1 MFDRK
6 YIQTKWAIWL
16 QWVLLTS
23 LSKLLVIP
31 VVSKLLPPNWETRFS
46 GWVFYVV
53 WGLLLFAIGAII
65 AATQWWMLR
74 QYFSGALRWIVASG
88 AGMLIGAF
96 VAFPLKLRDWYLG
109 PSGFQLDEIAYGI
122 VFGFLVGGAQ
132 WFVMRLWVQ
141 GAGWWVL
148 SSTIGWALGMT
159 IGELLPLNW
168 SSSYA
173 SLVYGVVT
181 EGIPVVVTGFALM
194 ILIQMGLKPAS
205 PMDNGTGYR

>member
-173 SLVYGVVT
+173 GLVYGVVT

-194 ILIQMGLKPAS
+194 ILIQMDLKPAS